1 MSACQSTDLIVNQG
15 ATWPFKATWKDKN
28 GVLVNLTGYQIRSQ
42 VRPFLS
48 SSAILFEMNSASP
61 AAGVS
66 FGPLDAS
73 GEIEIT
79 LSANFTAA
87 LSFDNAVYDM
97 EAVSPSGQVT
107 RILQGN
113 MALSKEVTR

>member
-1 MSACQSTDLIVNQG
+1 MSCQTTDLTINQG
-15 ATWPFKATWKDKN
+15 ATWPFKARWTDQS
-28 GVLVNLTGYQIRSQ
+28 GVPVDLTGYLIRSQ
-42 VRPFLS
+42 VRNYLS
-48 SSAILFEMNSASP
+48 SSAVLFEMNSATP
-61 AAGVS
+61 AVGVT

-97 EAVSPSGQVT
+97 EAVSPGGQVT

-113 MALSKEVTR
+113 MSLSKEVTR

>member
-1 MSACQSTDLIVNQG
+1 MACQTTTDLVINQG
-15 ATWPFKATWKDKN
+15 ETWKFKATWKDT
-28 GVLVNLTGYQIRSQ
+28 GGTLIDLTGYTIRSQ
-42 VRPFLS
+42 VRPYLS
-48 SSAILFEMNSASP
+48 SSTILFQMNSATPS
-61 AAGVS
+61 AGVS
-66 FGPLDAS
+66 FEPLDAS

-107 RILQGN
+107 RILQGG
-113 MALSKEVTR
+113 MTLSKEVTR